1 MRPLNKSRFLVACF
15 LCSVAVASAQQIQS
29 ANTPTVVPRL
39 LHFAGSFRPPVS
51 QPAGT
56 IGATFAI
63 YSEQEGG
70 TPLWTEDQNV
80 ELDANGN
87 YTVLLGATKN
97 AGVPP
102 ELFAGGE
109 ARWLQVKFYEPGEVD
124 LPRVLLVSVPYALK
138 AGDADTLGGKPAS
151 AYLLAGL
158 YTSAQPSEA
167 AQPAPSATAVAAKTG
182 AAVMPAFTSTGTTNY
197 VPEFTDTFGDI
208 GNSVM
213 YQNGSNIGV
222 GTTAGA
228 ISMDIR
234 PTATSPFAQ
243 LGVAQTVDYMTLF
256 ASDTYG
262 PAFYWDPTKALRFGK
277 GGTGL
282 YNANGFTEYMRIQP
296 NGYVGIGTLTP
307 AATLEVNGNAQVDGN
322 ITLSGNLVAS
332 GSGGPLIQ
340 APNNGSGNFSAG
352 LTALPAGTTGTGNT
366 AVGDQALSANTTG
379 IDNVAL
385 GANALH
391 ANTTG
396 GGGTAVGYLALAGNT
411 TGAGNTA
418 MGYAA
423 LQFNSTGSSNTAF
436 GHGAL
441 NSNTTAGAN
450 TAVGN
455 GALALNTTG
464 AGNTATGYSAL
475 TANTTGAS
483 NTAVG
488 DGALLSNTTAAAN
501 TAVGNGAMALNTTGA
516 SNTAT
521 GYFALTANTTGG
533 SNTAVG
539 DGALL
544 ANTTGGANTSVGFG
558 ALDNVSLTAGTGNT
572 ALGYGAGG
580 NLTSGGENIYIVN
593 AGVSSESGAIRIG
606 TAPAQTSTYIA
617 GIYGVN
623 TSGIPVYIN
632 SNGQLGTVSSSRRYK
647 EDIQDMADASSGL
660 MRLRPVTFRYKKQF
674 SDGSKPIQYGLIAE
688 EVAEVYPDLV
698 ARTADGQIET
708 VKYQVLDSMLLNELQ
723 KQKEQIRS
731 LEERLAKLEA
741 ALEGTAATASS
752 R

>member
-262 PAFYWDPTKALRFGK
+262 PAFFWDPAKALRFGK

-282 YNANGFTEYMRIQP
+282 YNANGFIEYMRIQP
-296 NGYVGIGTLTP
+296 NGYVGIGTQAP
-307 AATLEVNGNAQVDGN
+307 AATLEVNGNAQVDGGS
-322 ITLSGNLVAS
+322 ILAS
-332 GSGGPLIQ
+332 GSVPVIQ
-340 APNNGSGNFSAG
+340 FPSNASNNFSAG
-352 LTALPAGTTGTGNT
+352 LGALPPSTTGNTDTAVGDGALHVNTTGSGNT
-366 AVGDQALSANTTG
+366 AVGLD
-379 IDNVAL
+379 
-385 GANALH
+385 
-391 ANTTG
+391 
-396 GGGTAVGYLALAGNT
+396 
-411 TGAGNTA
+411 
-418 MGYAA
+418 
-423 LQFNSTGSSNTAF
+423 
-436 GHGAL
+436 
-441 NSNTTAGAN
+441 
-450 TAVGN
+450 
-455 GALALNTTG
+455 ALALNTTG
-464 AGNTATGYSAL
+464 S
-475 TANTTGAS
+475 
-483 NTAVG
+483 
-488 DGALLSNTTAAAN
+488 
-501 TAVGNGAMALNTTGA
+501 

-521 GYFALTANTTGG
+521 GAQALIFNTTGTN
-533 SNTAVG
+533 NTATG
-539 DGALL
+539 NGALDF
-544 ANTTGGANTSVGFG
+544 NTTGSANTASGTL
-558 ALDNVSLTAGTGNT
+558 ALLNNFTGSNNIAIGYEAGYNVAGSNNIDIGSQ
-572 ALGYGAGG
+572 G
-580 NLTSGGENIYIVN
+580 SGGDS
-593 AGVSSESGAIRIG
+593 GVIRIG
-606 TAPAQTSTYIA
+606 TEGTQTSALVA

-623 TSGIPVYIN
+623 TSGIPVYVN
-632 SNGQLGTVSSSRRYK
+632 SSGQLGTVSSSRRYK
-647 EDIQDMADASSGL
+647 DDIQDMADASSGL

-674 SDGSKPIQYGLIAE
+674 NDGSKPMQYGLIAE

-723 KQKEQIRS
+723 KQNTMIAAQKDQIGAQERHIRS
-731 LEERLAKLEA
+731 LEERLARVEA
-741 ALEGTAATASS
+741 ALEGTAVTASS